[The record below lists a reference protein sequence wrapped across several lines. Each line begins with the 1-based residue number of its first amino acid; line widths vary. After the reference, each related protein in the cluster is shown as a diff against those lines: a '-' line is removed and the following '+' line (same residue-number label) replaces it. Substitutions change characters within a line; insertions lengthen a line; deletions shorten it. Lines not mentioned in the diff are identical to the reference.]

1 MQIMRKM
8 IFFLIPV
15 LLGLSHVANAQSY
28 EVQQLIL
35 DWEKLAQL
43 KNILKDMYKGY
54 EIVEKGYT
62 TIRDIS
68 HGNFDLHKAFLD
80 GLLSVSPVVKQYYKV
95 AEIIQDEAAIVR
107 EYKSAYSRFKAD
119 PHFTADEISYI
130 GKVFDQLFDQ
140 TLKNLNDL
148 VTVLT
153 DGQLRAS
160 DDERLRQIDALHT
173 DMRAKLLSLRRF
185 NNQTTMLSMQRSRD
199 LEDVN
204 QVKNLYGL
212 P

>member
-1 MQIMRKM
+1 M

-15 LLGLSHVANAQSY
+15 LVGLSQGATAQSY

-95 AEIIQDEAAIVR
+95 AEIIQYEAAIVR

-119 PHFTADEISYI
+119 AHFTADEISYI
-130 GKVFDQLFDQ
+130 GQVFDQLFDQ

-185 NNQTTMLSMQRSRD
+185 NNQTTMLSMQRSRGLD
-199 LEDVN
+199 DVN

>member
-1 MQIMRKM
+1 MPRS
-8 IFFLIPV
+8 
-15 LLGLSHVANAQSY
+15 GNAQSY

-35 DWEKLAQL
+35 DWEKLAEL

-80 GLLSVSPVVKQYYKV
+80 GLLSVSPIVKQYYKV
-95 AEIIQDEAAIVR
+95 AEIIGDEAAIVK
-107 EYKSAYSRFKAD
+107 EYRSAYSRFKAD
-119 PHFTADEISYI
+119 AHFTPDEISYI
-130 GKVFDQLFDQ
+130 GQVFDQLFDQ
-140 TLKNLNDL
+140 TTKTLNDL

-153 DGQLRAS
+153 DNQLRAS
-160 DDERLRQIDALHT
+160 DDERLRQIDALHA

-199 LEDVN
+199 LDDVN
-204 QVKNLYGL
+204 QVKQLYGL

>member
-1 MQIMRKM
+1 MRKM

-15 LLGLSHVANAQSY
+15 LLGLSRVANAQSY

-43 KNILKDMYKGY
+43 KNILKEMYKGY

-80 GLLSVSPVVKQYYKV
+80 GLLSVSPAVKQYYKV

-107 EYKSAYSRFKAD
+107 EYKAAYSRFKAD
-119 PHFTADEISYI
+119 AHFTADEVSYI
-130 GKVFDQLFDQ
+130 GQVFDQLFDQ

-185 NNQTTMLSMQRSRD
+185 NNQTTMLSIQRSRG
-199 LEDVN
+199 LNDVN
-204 QVKNLYGL
+204 QVKQLYGL